1 MDSASSSS
9 SSTVDPLVD
18 GVIKGFVCLA
28 GCEDQLTAFGA
39 ACFPKSD
46 DDPAAT
52 PTPDAQAC
60 AFQPWNHPAFSRI
73 HDGTSVVYLSQ
84 VRHIFMRPIET
95 NIKRKGES

>member
-46 DDPAAT
+46 DDRAAT

-60 AFQPWNHPAFSRI
+60 TKATAALRSCMQATAGLYES
-73 HDGTSVVYLSQ
+73 Y
-84 VRHIFMRPIET
+84 MRSLH
-95 NIKRKGES
+95 N